1 MNKKLVSLDELS
13 IYNGK
18 IKKEIRKDTYKLVD
32 LSEYSAS
39 STYVVGDYVY
49 YNELIYKCTT
59 AISVTEVWTAAHWTQ
74 KTYLEYMRDA
84 LSIPATGV
92 SDSTNSD
99 IDDLFNEKKEVS
111 K

>member
-13 IYNGK
+13 IYNEK

-39 STYVVGDYVY
+39 STYAVGDYVY

-59 AISVTEVWTAAHWTQ
+59 AISVAEVWTAAHWTQ
-74 KTYLEYMRDA
+74 VSLLDYLADKINGAA
-84 LSIPATGV
+84 LNG
-92 SDSTNSD
+92 TN
-99 IDDLFNEKKEVS
+99 
-111 K
+111 